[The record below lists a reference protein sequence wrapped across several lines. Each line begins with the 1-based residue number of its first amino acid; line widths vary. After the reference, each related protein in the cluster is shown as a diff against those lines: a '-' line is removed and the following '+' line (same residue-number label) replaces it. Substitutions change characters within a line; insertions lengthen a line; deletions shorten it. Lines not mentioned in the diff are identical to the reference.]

1 MLASKKPNTTARSTR
16 VKEAASDESDQVD
29 ERVNHR
35 GGQEVKH
42 LLIDL
47 LL

>member
-1 MLASKKPNTTARSTR
+1 MLATKRQIVSKR

-29 ERVNHR
+29 ERANHLR